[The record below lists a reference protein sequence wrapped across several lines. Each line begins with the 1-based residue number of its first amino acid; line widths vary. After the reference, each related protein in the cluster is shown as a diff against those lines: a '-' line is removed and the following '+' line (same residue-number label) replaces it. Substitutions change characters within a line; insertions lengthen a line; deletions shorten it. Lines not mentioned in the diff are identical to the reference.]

1 METSGRDAENVV
13 KASSITEQFMQIILF
28 KGIMYSQKW
37 RTYGGTNQLEKNN
50 HVTFQ
55 SLVVHNFTLTNDY
68 LGLFSIQGQLKVSD
82 ITNLNAN
89 LIVGG
94 DQLNYGNLLV
104 EGYSYF
110 SQNVIMQQNLDVSSV
125 VINDTLFVGGTF
137 TIFKD
142 ILVGGNVYV
151 KNNSLL
157 LGYNSSSDPNNTNPH
172 YAGQLNCNTKQS
184 GGFMG
189 INFPFNTPNL
199 PGATLDVYSDS
210 LQWSTIT
217 TALNVHS
224 TGTKTQSIMS
234 SNASQQGMIVYTDS
248 SQCSLH
254 MFHDTSYV
262 SQNLMCDTD
271 NEYFYQHALFMTDH
285 AANTGDAT
293 VVYTPGGNLS
303 ISVENNVNFPSTMS
317 IGTAAAAAGENIHTS
332 LEETVSIFSDVS
344 FALFPDYYTD
354 IDFTIQHA
362 LSMVGNSGTSG
373 SITGFNMMLSSGK
386 GQCMMGGSYMY
397 DSNRSMA
404 ISGLITDASWNWS
417 PSQMTVSNS
426 NPVYGKSVTAFNT
439 YQPVLDSYVVTINGP
454 TQITNGEIHL
464 VQDVAF
470 QIMNVISSPRNR
482 SYVLS
487 YGGINFYDPI
497 QNYYH
502 FPVNYSTNGGQTW
515 NHGLITDDSK
525 GYFTNMDSRN
535 INMISSGCVY
545 DDKYALIAMN
555 HGGYILVSCDGLQ
568 TWKPLLLMSQQ
579 QTPFAN
585 GCTTVRILDVLA
597 NSANLVVFTDV
608 SSNLYPLDT
617 VDNYPNISWF
627 SLPTHQGFVKSLN
640 VLHANGNNTYNYY
653 FNPDISYVYTS
664 FPTNMKNVRALDGY
678 DSSYIFAVGSGIQ
691 KYMVTSTD
699 VQNRIVSAWH
709 VNNIHYTYYAM
720 QTYKTYANDTNTIS
734 RLQSDAYFSLFVG
747 DGIITYTN
755 NGGSTF
761 TDVSLG
767 FSDYLFTGVTIYDVT
782 HAIVVGS
789 SKSTGAGIV
798 YTTYNGGV
806 SWYNPYSTLN
816 MSGMANLLT
825 DGSLV
830 SICQSNTDD
839 FIIVRRD
846 MPFTVYDISAGTFGQ
861 GQMFLCHVPS
871 LFDRTAHV
879 LDICGSV
886 QISGS
891 LLVDDNLNVGGRI
904 SCPITTIQSDYRIKS
919 NITDLDDR
927 FTVDHLRPVLYN
939 NEITHCVDIG
949 FLAHE
954 VQKKYPFL
962 VHGDKDDINAYQS
975 LNYNGLIGIL
985 VKEIQDLKKQIQ
997 KPITK
1002 HALTS

>member
-1 METSGRDAENVV
+1 MIG
-13 KASSITEQFMQIILF
+13 IIYTDLYIIA
-28 KGIMYSQKW
+28 KGKMYSQKW

-50 HVTFQ
+50 NVTFQ

-68 LGLFSIQGQLKVSD
+68 LGLFSIQGQLRVSD

-94 DQLNYGNLLV
+94 DQLNYGDFLV

-110 SQNVIMQQNLDVSSV
+110 SKNVIMQQNLDVSSV

-151 KNNSLL
+151 KNNSFI
-157 LGYNSSSDPNNTNPH
+157 LGYNSSSDPYNTNPN
-172 YAGQLNCNTKQS
+172 YSGQLNCNTKQS

-189 INFPFNTPNL
+189 INFPINTPNL

-224 TGTKTQSIMS
+224 TGTNTQSIVS
-234 SNASQQGMIVYTDS
+234 SNASQQGMIVYTDT

-254 MFHDTSYV
+254 IFQDTPYV
-262 SQNLMCDTD
+262 SQVHMCDLD
-271 NEYFYQHALFMTDH
+271 NEYSYQNVLFMTNP

-293 VVYTPGGNLS
+293 MVYTQGGNLS
-303 ISVENNVNFPSTMS
+303 ISVENNVDFTSNLS
-317 IGTAAAAAGENIHTS
+317 IGTSATTVGNIHTS

-344 FALFPDYYTD
+344 FVFFPDYYTD
-354 IDFTIQHA
+354 IDFTMQHA
-362 LSMVGNSGTSG
+362 LSMIGTSG
-373 SITGFNMMLSSGK
+373 TNSSVTGLNMMLSSGK
-386 GQCMMGGSYMY
+386 GQCMMAGSYVY
-397 DSNRSMA
+397 DSDRSMA

-426 NPVYGKSVTAFNT
+426 NPVYGKTVTAFNT
-439 YQPVLDSYVVTINGP
+439 YVPVLDSYVVTINGP
-454 TQITNGEIHL
+454 TKITNGEIHL
-464 VQDVAF
+464 VQDVLF
-470 QIMNVISSPRNR
+470 QIKDVISSPRNR

-497 QNYYH
+497 QNHYY
-502 FPVNYSTNGGQTW
+502 FPVNSSTDGGQTW

-535 INMISSGCVY
+535 SNIISSGYVY
-545 DDKYALIAMN
+545 DDKYALITTN
-555 HGGYILVSCDGLQ
+555 HGGYILVSCDGFQ
-568 TWKPLLLMSQQ
+568 TWNPLLLVDQQ
-579 QTPFAN
+579 QNPFAN
-585 GCTTVRILDVLA
+585 GCTTVRILDVSA
-597 NSANLVVFTDV
+597 NLANLVVFTDV
-608 SSNLYPLDT
+608 SSTLYPLDT
-617 VDNYPNISWF
+617 VNNYPNLSWF
-627 SLPTHQGFVKSLN
+627 SLPTNNGFVKSLSA
-640 VLHANGNNTYNYY
+640 LHTDGNNTYQYY
-653 FNPDISYVYTS
+653 FNADISYIYTS
-664 FPTNMKNVRALDGY
+664 FPTNMKTVRALDGY

-691 KYMVTSTD
+691 KYMVTSTSI
-699 VQNRIVSAWH
+699 QNQIVSSWH
-709 VNNIHYTYYAM
+709 VNDTLYTYNAV
-720 QTYKTYANDTNTIS
+720 QTYKTYTNDIDTIS
-734 RLQSDAYFSLFVG
+734 RLQPDTYFSLFVG

-755 NGGSTF
+755 NGGKTF
-761 TDVSLG
+761 TDISLG
-767 FSDYLFTGVTIYDVT
+767 FSDYTFTGVTIYDVT

-789 SKSTGAGIV
+789 SKSTGAGVV

-806 SWYNPYSTLN
+806 SWYDPYSTLN

-825 DGSLV
+825 AGSLV

-846 MPFTVYDISAGTFGQ
+846 APFTVYDVSLGFGNS
-861 GQMFLCHVPS
+861 QMFLCHVPS

-891 LLVDDNLNVGGRI
+891 LFVDDNLNVGGRI
-904 SCPITTIQSDYRIKS
+904 SCPVTTIQSDYRIKS
-919 NITDLDDR
+919 NITDLDDE
-927 FTVDHLRPVLYN
+927 FTVDHLRPVFYT
-939 NEITHCVDIG
+939 NEMTHGMDVG

-954 VQKKYPFL
+954 VQEHYPFL
-962 VHGDKDDINAYQS
+962 VHGEKDDANTYQS

-985 VKEIQDLKKQIQ
+985 VKEIQYLKKQIQ
-997 KPITK
+997 R
-1002 HALTS
+1002 LS

>member
-1 METSGRDAENVV
+1 MIG
-13 KASSITEQFMQIILF
+13 IIYTDLYIIA
-28 KGIMYSQKW
+28 KGKMYSQKW

-50 HVTFQ
+50 NVTFQ

-68 LGLFSIQGQLKVSD
+68 LGLFSIQGQLRVSD

-94 DQLNYGNLLV
+94 DQLNYGDFLV

-110 SQNVIMQQNLDVSSV
+110 SKNVIMQQNLDVSSV

-151 KNNSLL
+151 KNNSFI
-157 LGYNSSSDPNNTNPH
+157 LGYNSSSDPYNTNPN
-172 YAGQLNCNTKQS
+172 YSGQLNCNTKQS

-189 INFPFNTPNL
+189 INFPINTPNL

-224 TGTKTQSIMS
+224 TGTKTQSIVS
-234 SNASQQGMIVYTDS
+234 SNASQQGMIVYTDT

-254 MFHDTSYV
+254 IFQDTPYV
-262 SQNLMCDTD
+262 SQVHMCDLD
-271 NEYFYQHALFMTDH
+271 NEYSYQNVLFMTNP

-293 VVYTPGGNLS
+293 MVYTQGGNLS
-303 ISVENNVNFPSTMS
+303 ISVENNVDFTSNLS
-317 IGTAAAAAGENIHTS
+317 IGTSATTVGNIHTS

-344 FALFPDYYTD
+344 FVFFPDYYTD
-354 IDFTIQHA
+354 IDFTMQHA
-362 LSMVGNSGTSG
+362 LSMIGTSG
-373 SITGFNMMLSSGK
+373 TNSSVTGLNMMLSSGK
-386 GQCMMGGSYMY
+386 GQCMMAGSYVY
-397 DSNRSMA
+397 DSDRSMA

-426 NPVYGKSVTAFNT
+426 NPVYGKTVTAFNT
-439 YQPVLDSYVVTINGP
+439 YVPVLDSYVVTINGP
-454 TQITNGEIHL
+454 TKITNGEIHL
-464 VQDVAF
+464 VQDVLF
-470 QIMNVISSPRNR
+470 QIKDVISSPRNR

-497 QNYYH
+497 QNHYH
-502 FPVNYSTNGGQTW
+502 FPVNSSTDGGQTW
-515 NHGLITDDSK
+515 NHGLITDASK

-535 INMISSGCVY
+535 SNIISSGYVY
-545 DDKYALIAMN
+545 DDKYALITTN
-555 HGGYILVSCDGLQ
+555 HGGYILVSCDGFQ
-568 TWKPLLLMSQQ
+568 TWKPLLLVDQQ
-579 QTPFAN
+579 QKPFAN
-585 GCTTVRILDVLA
+585 GCTTVRILDVSA
-597 NSANLVVFTDV
+597 NLANLVVFTDV
-608 SSNLYPLDT
+608 SSTLYPLDT
-617 VDNYPNISWF
+617 VNNYPNLSWF
-627 SLPTHQGFVKSLN
+627 SLPTKKGFVKSLSA
-640 VLHANGNNTYNYY
+640 LHTDGNNTYQYY
-653 FNPDISYVYTS
+653 FNADISYIYTS
-664 FPTNMKNVRALDGY
+664 FPTNMKTVRALDGY

-691 KYMVTSTD
+691 KYMVTSTSI
-699 VQNRIVSAWH
+699 QNQIVSSWH
-709 VNNIHYTYYAM
+709 VNNVYYTYNAV
-720 QTYKTYANDTNTIS
+720 QTYKTYTNDIDTIS
-734 RLQSDAYFSLFVG
+734 RLQPDTYFSLFVG

-755 NGGSTF
+755 NGGKTF
-761 TDVSLG
+761 TDISLG
-767 FSDYLFTGVTIYDVT
+767 FSDYTFTGVTIYDVT

-789 SKSTGAGIV
+789 SKSTGAGVV
-798 YTTYNGGV
+798 YTTYDGGV
-806 SWYNPYSTLN
+806 SWCDPYSTLN

-825 DGSLV
+825 NGSLV

-846 MPFTVYDISAGTFGQ
+846 APFTVYDVSLGFGQ
-861 GQMFLCHVPS
+861 GAGKMFLCHVPS

-891 LLVDDNLNVGGRI
+891 LFVDDNLNVGGRI
-904 SCPITTIQSDYRIKS
+904 SCPVTTIQSDYRIKS
-919 NITDLDDR
+919 NITDLDDE
-927 FTVDHLRPVLYN
+927 FTVDHLRPVFYT
-939 NEITHCVDIG
+939 NEMTHGMDVG

-954 VQKKYPFL
+954 VQEHYPFL
-962 VHGDKDDINAYQS
+962 VHGEKDDANTYQS

-997 KPITK
+997 R
-1002 HALTS
+1002 LS